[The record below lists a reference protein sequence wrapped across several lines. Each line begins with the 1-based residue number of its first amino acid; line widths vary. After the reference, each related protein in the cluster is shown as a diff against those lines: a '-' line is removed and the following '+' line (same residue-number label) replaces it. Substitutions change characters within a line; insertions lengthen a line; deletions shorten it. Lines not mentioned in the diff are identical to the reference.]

1 MAAFEVMLPREW
13 TARKTRFVE
22 LIEKMDVVW
31 LTDAETAE
39 RRSLQRRLAS
49 HQGRPYATAPKS
61 MFAAWRYRSYRKQK
75 NLTKSVASITRV
87 LRGGAWLNLPRNL
100 RSAYRSGGITA
111 ERLSLAPWMFF
122 CASSEATY
130 ANTGNWES

>member
-31 LTDAETAE
+31 LTDAETAD

-61 MFAAWRYRSYRKQK
+61 MFAAWRYRSYQKQK

-87 LRGGAWLNLPRNL
+87 LRGGAWDFILRDL
-100 RSAYRSGGITA
+100 RSANRDWSTTA
-111 ERLSLAPWMFF
+111 GRDFNVGFRVAWTL
-122 CASSEATY
+122 
-130 ANTGNWES
+130 

>member
-22 LIEKMDVVW
+22 LIEKMNVVW

-49 HQGRPYATAPKS
+49 HQGRLYATAPKS

-87 LRGGAWLNLPRNL
+87 LRGGAWDFVPRNL
-100 RSAYRSGGITA
+100 RSAIRLGSTSAGRSLNVGFRVART
-111 ERLSLAPWMFF
+111 L
-122 CASSEATY
+122 
-130 ANTGNWES
+130 